1 MAKIKLTERTAAAA
15 CASAQRVELWDEQ
28 TPGLCL
34 RVSPQGKKVWIYRY
48 RTLDGRQP
56 RLTLG
61 DYSERHGLK
70 WAREE
75 VEELRVRVRKG
86 DDPAGDKKAAR
97 VQARNEPL
105 KTFNDLAAAYFLACE
120 KGHYRPRR
128 KQKRERTIKAERA
141 IIRRNVERSLGG
153 LRLDEIGRAEIR
165 KVLNDMLDRG
175 VGAQTN
181 QTHAV
186 IRQVFAYGVHT
197 ERVATNP
204 AAAIEKPAVAAP
216 RTRVLADK
224 ELATFWAALSSF
236 PVGLRLPP
244 RPGEERGAKVYVGRP
259 MRIALQLATLLLVRR
274 NEVAG
279 MRRSELN
286 LREKVW
292 IIPGERMKSGAP
304 HLVPLPPRA
313 VTLIEEALK
322 LSTPVKDEATDPVF
336 PSPHDTSKPIRADSV
351 THAMV
356 NILAG
361 LGLKPASPHDLRR
374 TGSTALTSE
383 RCGVTPYIRSKVL
396 GHRDPGGGAMVS
408 VVHYDT
414 NDYVTEKR
422 RALEVWESVLLG
434 LVGERLP
441 PPMSAANENQP
452 NLVADPVRI

>member
-1 MAKIKLTERTAAAA
+1 MAKIKLTDRTAAAA
-15 CASAQRVELWDEQ
+15 RAAGQRLELWDEQ
-28 TPGLCL
+28 TSGLCL
-34 RVSPQGKKVWIYRY
+34 RVSAQGKKVWIYRY

-86 DDPAGDKKAAR
+86 DDPAGERKLAR
-97 VQARNEPL
+97 AQAQNEPL
-105 KTFNDLAAAYFLACE
+105 KTFNDLAAAYFVACE

-128 KQKRERTIKAERA
+128 KQKRERTIKAERG

-153 LRLDEIGRAEIR
+153 LRLDDIGRAEIR

-175 VGAQTN
+175 IGAQTN

-197 ERVATNP
+197 ERVAINP
-204 AAAIEKPAVAAP
+204 AAAIEKPAAGAP
-216 RTRVLADK
+216 RTRVLTDK
-224 ELATFWAALSSF
+224 ELAEFWAALAAL
-236 PVGLRLPP
+236 PIDLRLPAK
-244 RPGEERGAKVYVGRP
+244 PGQEKGAKVYVSRA

-286 LREKVW
+286 LEERIW
-292 IIPGERMKSGAP
+292 LIPGERMKSGAP

-313 VTLIEEALK
+313 VALIKEALV
-322 LSTPVKDEATDPVF
+322 LSEAVTGETPDPVF
-336 PSPHDTSKPIRADSV
+336 PSPWAPAKAIRPDSV

-356 NILAG
+356 NILAA
-361 LGLKPASPHDLRR
+361 LGMKPASPHDLRR

-396 GHRDPGGGAMVS
+396 GHRDAGGGAVVS

-414 NDYVTEKR
+414 NDYVSEKR
-422 RALEVWESVLLG
+422 RALEVWEDVLLG
-434 LVGERLP
+434 VVGERLP
-441 PPMSAANENQP
+441 PPLLAANEN
-452 NLVADPVRI
+452 LAA